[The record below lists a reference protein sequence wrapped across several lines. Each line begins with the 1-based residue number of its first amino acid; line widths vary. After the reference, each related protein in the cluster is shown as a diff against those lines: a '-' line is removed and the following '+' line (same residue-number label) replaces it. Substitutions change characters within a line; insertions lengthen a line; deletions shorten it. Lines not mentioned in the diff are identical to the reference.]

1 MPSRRSRRSR
11 VGNSFNPAIYFSE
24 KLGIPEGDTSNILD
38 TLVNDYN
45 YLTKQL
51 PQIYDESI
59 ATIRI
64 LSQIGYNVDI
74 SYLNKRARELR
85 SLGDAYGDKSVTD
98 TITYD
103 GINHINPHL
112 LVELS
117 NKNTYRI
124 SGKYVGH
131 YDGMLEDS
139 ITCDD
144 YPFYPFP
151 CSKHI
156 LKFKIETDRVKNETD
171 MVKNETDRV
180 HYLPPFDPETNTP
193 EEDYIQVYKVNDKYY
208 VHHSTGLV
216 IDSKH
221 KGGRRTRKRHRRS

>member
-1 MPSRRSRRSR
+1 MPSKPSRRKSR
-11 VGNSFNPAIYFSE
+11 VDNSFNPAIYFSE
-24 KLGIPEGDTSNILD
+24 KLGIPEGYTSNILD

-45 YLTKQL
+45 YLTKEL
-51 PQIYDESI
+51 PQTYDEST

-64 LSQIGYNVDI
+64 LSQIGYNVDMK
-74 SYLNKRARELR
+74 YLIEKAREFR
-85 SLGDAYGDKSVTD
+85 SYGDAYGDKSVTD

-117 NKNTYRI
+117 NKNTYSI
-124 SGKYVGH
+124 SGKNVGH

-139 ITCDD
+139 ITCDK

-156 LKFKIETDRVKNETD
+156 LKFKNE
-171 MVKNETDRV
+171 KGSV

-193 EEDYIQVYKVNDKYY
+193 EEDYIQVYTVNDKHY

-221 KGGRRTRKRHRRS
+221 KGGRRTRRRSKRSV